1 MLILNRFDNKVI
13 IITGASGGIGSATAK
28 KLYSEGASLVLVD
41 LKQEGLDKL
50 IAENQFTRE
59 RILSLTGDVS
69 KKEDVK
75 AYVQATVD
83 RFGKIDGFFNNAG
96 VEGPS
101 KPFEEYTK
109 EDFDFVFSINVYG
122 VLYGMQEV
130 YKVMKKQ
137 GYGSVVNTSSLAGLM
152 GSPGTTVYNTSKHA
166 VLGLTRCAALEA
178 AEIGVRFNSVHPGVI
193 ATGMMTRIEEN
204 VAPGNAEQM
213 HEAYTASVP
222 MKRFGQPEEV
232 ANVAAFL
239 LSDESSYVTGS
250 IYTVDG
256 GMINQ

>member
-1 MLILNRFDNKVI
+1 MSRFEDKVI
-13 IITGASGGIGSATAK
+13 IITGAGGGIGSVTAK
-28 KLYSEGASLVLVD
+28 KLYDEGASLVLVD
-41 LKQEGLDKL
+41 LKKEMIDK
-50 IAENQFTRE
+50 IVEEYGFAED
-59 RILSLTGDVS
+59 RILVKTGDAANQ
-69 KKEDVK
+69 EDTI
-75 AYVQATVD
+75 AYVNATME

-109 EDFDFVFSINVYG
+109 EDFDFVYGINVYG

-137 GYGSVVNTSSLAGLM
+137 GYGSILNMSSLAGLM
-152 GSPGTTVYNTSKHA
+152 GAPGTTVYNSSKHA

-178 AEIGVRFNSVHPGVI
+178 AEIGVRINSIHPGVI
-193 ATGMMTRIEEN
+193 ATSMMTRIEGN
-204 VAPGNAEQM
+204 VAPGAQEQA
-213 HEAYTASVP
+213 HDAYAAAVP
-222 MKRFGQPEEV
+222 MKRFGKPEEV

-239 LSDESSYVTGS
+239 LSDESTYVTGS

-256 GMINQ
+256 GLIYQ